1 MAKNQLNIPSAETP
15 SSTRRQSTCQYEHT
29 LGPDIERI
37 DSHRTNTT
45 IFQSLYRKYKPV
57 HFYQRTVVYDTV
69 QRQEVD
75 VSSSS
80 TNGLAFQ
87 IAEQR

>member
-1 MAKNQLNIPSAETP
+1 MAENQLNIPSAETP
-15 SSTRRQSTCQYEHT
+15 SSTGKRSTCQYEHT

-37 DSHRTNTT
+37 NSHRTNTT
-45 IFQSLYRKYKPV
+45 IFQSLRRKYKPV
-57 HFYQRTVVYDTV
+57 HFYHRSVVYDTV
-69 QRQEVD
+69 QRQE